1 MGRNLVELVRSIDNQ
16 AGGSYYT
23 AFLQVSCENTCMKM
37 GRSSA
42 KIVRESSIN
51 QKSLLLSH
59 LYCILF
65 CSLPD
70 LFVKI
75 IL

>member
-1 MGRNLVELVRSIDNQ
+1 MGRNLVEFVRSIDNQ

-42 KIVRESSIN
+42 KIVRESSIDH
-51 QKSLLLSH
+51 KELIVVSSLLAA
-59 LYCILF
+59 F
-65 CSLPD
+65 
-70 LFVKI
+70 
-75 IL
+75 